1 MLEHTMMGSVL
12 VCRLSGRLDA
22 NAADPLT
29 EALLPLLNE
38 PGRQVLLNLESL
50 DYISSI
56 GLRVL
61 VKAAKSVKGSGGAL
75 KLCSA
80 SPAVRK
86 VLEISGM
93 DQLLDL
99 RETEPAALAAFGAR

>member
-1 MLEHTMMGSVL
+1 MITSQDVGDIL

-22 NAADPLT
+22 LGADALAAELM
-29 EALLPLLNE
+29 PLLE
-38 PGRQVLLNLESL
+38 GPKRRVLLNLEEL
-50 DYISSI
+50 GYISSI

-61 VKAAKSVKGSGGAL
+61 VRAAKTVKAGGGML

-80 SPAVRK
+80 PATVRK

-99 RETEPAALAAFGAR
+99 RDSESAAIAAFG